1 MWYVKHPF
9 DCIVV
14 GALAGMI
21 GASTK
26 PGYASQTA
34 EVKGASSRT
43 QSFQRPSWN
52 WADVRAEECGKTEHT
67 GGPCSRALYRPWAR
81 IQNTCHTRCLSRTEG
96 AGTPETH
103 GCG

>member
-14 GALAGMI
+14 GALAGMV

-43 QSFQRPSWN
+43 QSFQRSSWN
-52 WADVRAEECGKTEHT
+52 WADVRAEECEK
-67 GGPCSRALYRPWAR
+67 
-81 IQNTCHTRCLSRTEG
+81 QNTQG
-96 AGTPETH
+96 ALVPVLCIGLGQESKTH
-103 GCG
+103 ATHAA